1 MARATGRDE
10 VVFGTVLLGR
20 MQAGDGAERALGLFI
35 NTLPLRLDVNEV
47 GAESAVLQA
56 HIRLSGLLAH
66 EHAPLALAQRCS
78 GVAAGTPLFS
88 ALLNYR
94 HNSGEDTALPTGV
107 TLLDSGNAPTIR
119 SCCRSRTA
127 VIRWA

>member
-10 VVFGTVLLGR
+10 VVFGTIVGSYAGR
-20 MQAGDGAERALGLFI
+20 RRGGTGFGLFI
-35 NTLPLRLDVNEV
+35 NTLPLRLDQRV

-66 EHAPLALAQRCS
+66 EHAPLALAQRRS
-78 GVAAGTPLFS
+78 GVAPGTPPFS

-107 TLLDSGNAPTIR
+107 TLLDS
-119 SCCRSRTA
+119 RTHQLSVRA
-127 VIRWA
+127 VGRGRQ

>member
-1 MARATGRDE
+1 M
-10 VVFGTVLLGR
+10 
-20 MQAGDGAERALGLFI
+20 
-35 NTLPLRLDVNEV
+35 
-47 GAESAVLQA
+47 LQA

-78 GVAAGTPLFS
+78 GVAAGTLFS

-107 TLLDSGNAPTIR
+107 TLLDSQERTNYPFVLSVEDGGDSLGLTAQVRQPIER
-119 SCCRSRTA
+119 SACAAIWRR
-127 VIRWA
+127 R

>member
-1 MARATGRDE
+1 
-10 VVFGTVLLGR
+10 
-20 MQAGDGAERALGLFI
+20 
-35 NTLPLRLDVNEV
+35 EV

-94 HNSGEDTALPTGV
+94 HNSGADTALPTGV
-107 TLLDSGNAPTIR
+107 TLLDSQE
-119 SCCRSRTA
+119 RT
-127 VIRWA
+127 